1 MRVKNKYE
9 YKYLAL
15 NLKAS
20 VVKRFRSF
28 SKKIA
33 KSQSEALNIM
43 IDFFEWHGFNP
54 SQKFTKSLIQEIL
67 KNRERTET
75 SIKRNEATIAII
87 RDIEVN
93 QTKPNNAM
101 LLSLFGANA
110 KEEKPKRKEKRN
122 IENPKEKLK
131 EIEIT
136 VPKIRYE
143 RLAEK
148 MENMVANYEY
158 VLDKV
163 ELIKGSFGKEYLKLN
178 MSKSELEKF
187 KRIVKNR

>member
-110 KEEKPKRKEKRN
+110 KEEKRKRKEKKN
-122 IENPKEKLK
+122 IENPNEKLE

-148 MENMVANYEY
+148 MEKMVTNYEY

-163 ELIKGSFGKEYLKLN
+163 EFVKGNFGKEYLKLN
-178 MSKSELEKF
+178 ISKLELEKF